1 MELFSFFFNFPHNM
15 KVSSDEQKCLKQYQ
29 WYRSVKVKVPKVK

>member
-1 MELFSFFFNFPHNM
+1 MCIFFKLYFPRNI

-29 WYRSVKVKVPKVK
+29 WYRSGKVRVLKIK